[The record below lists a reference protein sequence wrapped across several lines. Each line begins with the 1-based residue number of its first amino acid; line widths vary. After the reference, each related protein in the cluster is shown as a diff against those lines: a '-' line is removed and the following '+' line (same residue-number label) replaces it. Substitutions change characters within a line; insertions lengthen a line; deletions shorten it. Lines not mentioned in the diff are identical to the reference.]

1 MKWFTLL
8 CTVLLGNCA
17 QERRPAVAEPS
28 EAGFGAA
35 LSSAP
40 PVDLASVVAAPRDFD
55 GKTVKVSGTVGAVC
69 QKKGCWMTLATPAA
83 DGPRVRVTFLDY
95 GFFVPKDLSG
105 RRVLAEGTFHVK
117 TLPQAEAQ
125 HYADDEAEAGKASR
139 VVTGS
144 EMEFSLVASGVQL
157 MSR

>member
-1 MKWFTLL
+1 MKTFVLL
-8 CTVLLGNCA
+8 CAALVGSCA
-17 QERRPAVAEPS
+17 QDRPPPVSKPT
-28 EAGFGAA
+28 EAGYGAA

-83 DGPRVRVTFLDY
+83 DGPRVRVTFLNY

-105 RRVLAEGTFHVK
+105 RQVVAEGTFHVK
-117 TLPQAEAQ
+117 TLQAAEAQ
-125 HYADDEAEAGKASR
+125 HYADDEAAAGKPSR
-139 VVTGS
+139 QVTGS
-144 EMEFSLVASGVQL
+144 EMEFSLVASGVKL
-157 MSR
+157 LRR